1 MSERSRRLEVL
12 IVDDSAV
19 ARQVLSAVLT
29 AAGMDVRV
37 APDPLFALQK
47 LAKSEPDV
55 VVLDLEMPR
64 MDGLTFLKRL
74 NRERPLPVVICSGT
88 TDANGRKAIEALEH
102 GAIEVVTKPKTAV
115 KEFLFESS
123 VMLVDAVTAAAATRP
138 KLALPRPSSAPM
150 ARPFKLAAAAS
161 TVIAIGAS
169 TGGPEAI
176 RVLLS
181 GLPIDAPP
189 VVVAQHMPAGF
200 TRAFATMLDRE
211 CAIEVRE
218 AVAGDLLRP
227 GLALIAP
234 GGRHLT
240 LKRAAGHLLADLAGG
255 PLVSRHR
262 PSVDVLFESVAEE
275 LGPRA
280 VGILL
285 TGMGDDGARGLS
297 AMKRAG
303 AATFAQDEASSVVF
317 GMPKAAID
325 LGAAQEISSLD
336 AMCESVLRRL
346 AASR

>member
-1 MSERSRRLEVL
+1 VSSRRLEVL

-19 ARQVLSAVLT
+19 ARQVLSAVLCS
-29 AAGMDVRV
+29 AGMNVRV

-47 LAKSEPDV
+47 LEKSVPDV

-74 NRERPLPVVICSGT
+74 NRERPIPVVICSGT
-88 TDANGRKAIEALEH
+88 TDGNGKKAIEALEH
-102 GAIEVVTKPKTAV
+102 GAIEVVTKPKTALR
-115 KEFLFESS
+115 EFLFESS

-138 KLALPRPSSAPM
+138 KLAPPRPSNAPSERLLKLPHSA
-150 ARPFKLAAAAS
+150 RS
-161 TVIAIGAS
+161 VIAIGAS
-169 TGGPEAI
+169 TGGPEAL
-176 RVLLS
+176 RVVLS
-181 GLPIDAPP
+181 ALPLDAPP

-200 TRAFATMLDRE
+200 TRAFANMLDRE

-218 AVAGDLLRP
+218 AVAGDILRP

-240 LKRAAGHLLADLAGG
+240 LKRAAGHLIADLAGG

-262 PSVDVLFESVAEE
+262 PSVDVLFESVAQQA
-275 LGPRA
+275 GPRA
-280 VGILL
+280 VGVLL

-303 AATFAQDEASSVVF
+303 GATIAQDEASSVVF
-317 GMPKAAID
+317 GMPKAAIE
-325 LGAAQEISSLD
+325 LGAADEIHGLEVMSD
-336 AMCESVLRRL
+336 AIVRRL
-346 AASR
+346 

>member
-1 MSERSRRLEVL
+1 MSHEGGRRLEVL
-12 IVDDSAV
+12 VVDDSAV

-29 AAGMDVRV
+29 EAGMNVRV

-47 LAKSEPDV
+47 MDKSEPDV

-74 NRERPLPVVICSGT
+74 NRERPIPVVICSGT
-88 TDANGRKAIEALEH
+88 TDGRGTKAIEALQL
-102 GAIEVVTKPKTAV
+102 GAVEVVTKPKTALR
-115 KEFLFESS
+115 EFLFESS
-123 VMLVDAVTAAAATRP
+123 VMLVDAVTAAAKTRA
-138 KLALPRPSSAPM
+138 KLRAPRPSAAPSE
-150 ARPFKLAAAAS
+150 RKLLRATPQRS
-161 TVIAIGAS
+161 VIAIGAS

-181 GLPIDAPP
+181 ALPQDAPP

-200 TRAFATMLDRE
+200 TRAFANMLDRE

-240 LKRAAGHLLADLAGG
+240 LKRAAGHLLADLTSG

-262 PSVDVLFESVAEE
+262 PSVDVLFESVAQE
-275 LGPRA
+275 LGPGA
-280 VGILL
+280 VGVLL
-285 TGMGDDGARGLS
+285 TGMGEDGARGL
-297 AMKRAG
+297 AALRQAG
-303 AATFAQDEASSVVF
+303 AATLAQDEASSVVF

-325 LGAAQEISSLD
+325 LGAADEVAALD
-336 AMCESVLRRL
+336 GMSDAILRRL
-346 AASR
+346 